1 MTAELGLDYMDL
13 HFQLG
18 YFALGLVLFR
28 ILWGLWGTHFA
39 RFRQFVKG
47 PRAVLDDLKGL
58 TKRESTTHHVGHT
71 AAGGWSILVLLLL
84 VAMQAGSGLFVN
96 DDIMF
101 AGPYN
106 PAVSS
111 DLAGQLAYIHHT
123 NFNVLQ
129 GFVLL
134 HIVTVLWYQFGKGRN
149 LIQPMITGYT
159 ELQVDQDI
167 AGFWVRAL
175 LSMAISA
182 GAIWLLLY
190 LAPEPSLYY

>member
-1 MTAELGLDYMDL
+1 MDL

-47 PRAVLDDLKGL
+47 PRAVLDGLKGL

-167 AGFWVRAL
+167 AGFWVKAL